1 MDIRSVIALLLGLAG
16 SLSQAE
22 PRVIYDAGRG
32 VATDRYLTLFSAS
45 QMPEFRDFSQS
56 WLFQEM
62 PAKTAPVKEPDLFP
76 IRTRRLTPQRLYQEQ
91 ESYFALM
98 PYPVCVVGTDP
109 LSRAWLK
116 RNLGQLVAMDAQ
128 CLLVAAETAEE
139 AQELL
144 SLTQGLMVYPANGDA
159 IAEYFKIQH
168 YPVLISDRYV
178 TQ

>member
-1 MDIRSVIALLLGLAG
+1 MGYRIIIAGLLGIVGTLT
-16 SLSQAE
+16 QAE
-22 PRVIYDAGRG
+22 PRVIYDAGTG
-32 VATDRYLTLFSAS
+32 VSTERYQALFTAG
-45 QMPEFRDFSQS
+45 QTPEFRDFSQS
-56 WLFQEM
+56 WLFKELPSQ
-62 PAKTAPVKEPDLFP
+62 PAPEKTPDIFP

-116 RNLGQLVAMDAQ
+116 RNLSHLVKMNAQ

-139 AQELL
+139 AQALVRL
-144 SLTQGLMVYPANGDA
+144 AQGLLIYPANGDA
-159 IAEYFKIQH
+159 IAEHFKIQH
-168 YPVLISDRYV
+168 YPVLITDRYV

>member
-1 MDIRSVIALLLGLAG
+1 MGIRFVIALLLGLTGA
-16 SLSQAE
+16 LAQAE
-22 PRVIYDAGRG
+22 PRVIYDAGQG
-32 VATDRYLTLFSAS
+32 VSTERYLSLFSAS

-56 WLFQEM
+56 WLFKEM
-62 PAKTAPVKEPDLFP
+62 PAKPATAKDPDLFP

-98 PYPVCVVGTDP
+98 PYPVCVVGTDA

-116 RNLGQLVAMDAQ
+116 RNLSQLVAMDAQ

-139 AQELL
+139 ARDLL
-144 SLTQGLMVYPANGDA
+144 SLAQGLMVYPANGDA

-168 YPVLISDRYV
+168 YPVLITDRYV